1 MSMRVMHCNTGDDLN
16 RQGTCLTWPLITLD
30 LLEMLHAYWRVPLAA
45 APPLT
50 AQLHGAFQSDGHFP
64 TPQLSR
70 TIKWYGK

>member
-1 MSMRVMHCNTGDDLN
+1 
-16 RQGTCLTWPLITLD
+16 
-30 LLEMLHAYWRVPLAA
+30 MLHAYWRVPLAA

-70 TIKWYGK
+70 TIKWSGK